1 MKTRAIKFYFI
12 GIGGAGMS
20 GLAEILMDMGHQVSG
35 SDREKTEV
43 TRYLESKGAKIYEG
57 HRAENVNAVD
67 FLVFSSAIPAD
78 NPEMERARMLHIP
91 LIRRAEMLGQ
101 LFNRKFGIGIAGTH
115 GKTSTTSMLSSILL
129 QAEMDPTIVAG
140 GRLQNLMTNARL
152 GGSDWLVAEA
162 DEYDRSFLALFPRIA
177 VITSLEEDHLD
188 IYADLND
195 LKKTFL
201 QFANQTA
208 FDGTVI
214 LCADD
219 ENLNQIRPEINSLTM
234 TFGLSEKADLSAKTI
249 TYDKAASSWDLY
261 LHGELLGHIK
271 LHAPGAHNVKNALA
285 AAAAALEL
293 GVSFA
298 DIQRGLAEFKGVGR
312 RFEIVDTVND
322 ILIVDDYAHHPSE
335 TEAALNAALN
345 GWQRRVIAV
354 FQPHL
359 YSRTRDF
366 YAEFAAVLSKAD
378 TTVIT
383 NVYPARE
390 LPLPGVS
397 GKMIADALE
406 NEHHYVENKG
416 QLAQELSDIVR
427 PGDLVLFMGAGDIW
441 KSSRELATLLKK
453 G

>member
-1 MKTRAIKFYFI
+1 MKTRPKKFYFI

-20 GLAEILMDMGHQVSG
+20 GLAEILMDMGHRVSG

-43 TRYLESKGAKIYEG
+43 TQYLENKGARIYEG
-57 HRAENVNAVD
+57 HRAGNVSDVD
-67 FLVFSSAIPAD
+67 FLVYSSAIPMD
-78 NPEMERARMLHIP
+78 NPEMKQARALHIP

-152 GGSDWLVAEA
+152 GKSDWLIAEA

-219 ENLNQIRPEINSLTM
+219 ENLNQIRPEINSLTL
-234 TFGLSEKADLSAKTI
+234 TFGLSENADLRAENI
-249 TYDKAASSWDLY
+249 TYDKTASSWDLY
-261 LHGELLGHIK
+261 SQGDLLGRIN
-271 LHAPGAHNVKNALA
+271 LQAPGAHNVKNALA
-285 AAAAALEL
+285 AAATALEL
-293 GVSFA
+293 NVPFT
-298 DIQRGLAEFKGVGR
+298 DIQQGLASFKGVGR

-335 TEAALNAALN
+335 TEAALNAALS

-366 YAEFAAVLSKAD
+366 YRDFAAVLSKAD

-383 NVYPARE
+383 DVYPARE

-397 GKMIADALE
+397 GKMIADALI
-406 NEHHYVENKG
+406 NKHFYVEDKT
-416 QLAQELSDIVR
+416 QLAQEISSLVR

-441 KSSRELATLLKK
+441 KSSRELAALLRKS
-453 G
+453 